1 MKPTTSATDADLRLA
16 LRDAVAR
23 LAKPISPAELRRA
36 LPRPYQRP
44 PADLA
49 KLLAAL
55 AHEGALFAVKEGRSL
70 KYAARDPATV
80 LGPAIAE
87 ALRGGPL
94 GKKDLTARVKRSAAG
109 FEKLL
114 PGALV
119 EEIKRGAVREHPKA
133 GKTPLRYGL
142 TPPDP
147 TPYLAKITK
156 DLAALQKKLAAHG
169 VTAAAIH
176 ASLGRALGVPRMP
189 VSGDVESVDI
199 ESDDAAVLAALHRLA
214 TAEPPGVLLGVRA
227 LRARVALDKER
238 FDRAA
243 LRLAQAGKLKLHH
256 HDYPES
262 LPAAERAE
270 LVLDARGVHYIGVV
284 PIDGGQP

>member
-1 MKPTTSATDADLRLA
+1 MKPTTSVTDADLRLA

-23 LAKPISPAELRRA
+23 LGKPISPAELRRA
-36 LPRPYQRP
+36 LPRPCQRP
-44 PADLA
+44 PAELA
-49 KLLAAL
+49 KLLADL
-55 AHEGALFAVKEGRSL
+55 AREGTLFAVKEGRSL
-70 KYAARDPATV
+70 KYSARDPAAV
-80 LGPAIAE
+80 LGPAITE

-119 EEIKRGAVREHPKA
+119 EAIKQGAVREHPKA

-156 DLAALQKKLAAHG
+156 DLVALQKKLAAHG

-176 ASLGRALGVPRMP
+176 ASLGRGLGVATEPARDA
-189 VSGDVESVDI
+189 VARDVA
-199 ESDDAAVLAALHRLA
+199 SDDAAVLAGLHALA
-214 TAEPPGVLLGVRA
+214 AAEPAGVLLGVRA
-227 LRARVALDKER
+227 LRARVAIDKDR

-243 LRLAQAGKLKLHH
+243 LRLAQAGELKLHH
-256 HDYPES
+256 HDFPES

-270 LVLDARGVHYIGVV
+270 LVEDARGVHYIGVV
-284 PIDGGQP
+284 PIQAGQP